1 MLALFFLRLGLVFF
15 CKFVNGLTSFYPE
28 LFDGDGSGG
37 SASNLQYNFS
47 KKWKSYATIV
57 ELANGDITKIDEV
70 VKEPLEK
77 CLLLLSYKADKGTLE
92 KMMHDAVMAASK

>member
-1 MLALFFLRLGLVFF
+1 VSVFF
-15 CKFVNGLTSFYPE
+15 CKFVNGLTKFYPE
-28 LFDGDGSGG
+28 LFDGDGEGG
-37 SASNLQYNFS
+37 GASNLQYNFS

-77 CLLLLSYKADKGTLE
+77 CLLLLSYKADKVLLE
-92 KMMHDAVMAASK
+92 KMMHDAVMNSHK